1 MGSIIVMVRV
11 KVKNRIGRS
20 QSHEEAA
27 ERAGVKAEVCPEAGV
42 TWGSESRLELDWDQ
56 S

>member
-1 MGSIIVMVRV
+1 MVMVRIR
-11 KVKNRIGRS
+11 VKNRIGSS

-27 ERAGVKAEVCPEAGV
+27 ERAAVKAEFCTEAGV
-42 TWGSESRLELDWDQ
+42 TWGSKSRLELDWDQ